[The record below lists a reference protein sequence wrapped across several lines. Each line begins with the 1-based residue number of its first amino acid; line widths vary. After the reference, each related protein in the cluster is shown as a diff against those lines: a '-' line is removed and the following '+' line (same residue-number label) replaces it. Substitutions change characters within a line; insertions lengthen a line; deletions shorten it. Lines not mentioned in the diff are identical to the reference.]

1 MSELDIHAYARGLYG
16 RVNEMWGKHRE
27 DLFGGACGF
36 DVLSGPPA
44 YRPAVMIIGAN
55 PGFGAHDHRPSEDT
69 TWPVTSYISEAQWPL
84 AIKIRSIFAEAGRSD
99 ALDTAIQT
107 NFLFFKSS
115 SINAGPGSRY
125 PWSDVAPM
133 VRMKLER
140 WSAEEIKDLIRVL
153 EPALIIVLGTATF
166 NAHAHHRRTVLRDRT
181 GKRDL
186 LLEGII
192 AERPAI
198 GILHPT
204 GARVANADWSRVS
217 TELAERLT
225 S

>member
-1 MSELDIHAYARGLYG
+1 MSELGIPAYVRGLYE
-16 RVNEMWGKHRE
+16 RVNVMWRMHRE

-55 PGFGAHDHRPSEDT
+55 PGFGAHDRGPSEDA
-69 TWPVTSYISEAQWPL
+69 TWPATSYISEAQWPL
-84 AIKIRSIFAEAGRSD
+84 AIKIRSIFAEAGRSG

-115 SINAGPGSRY
+115 SIMPGPGSRY
-125 PWSDVAPM
+125 PWRDIAPS
-133 VRMKLER
+133 VRMQLER
-140 WSAEEIKDLIRVL
+140 WSAEEIRELIRVL
-153 EPALIIVLGTATF
+153 EPALVIVLGTATF
-166 NAHAHHRRTVLRDRT
+166 NAHAQHARTVLKDRT
-181 GKRDL
+181 AKRDL
-186 LLEGII
+186 LLEGMI

-204 GARVANADWSRVS
+204 GARVANADWSRVA
-217 TELAERLT
+217 TELAQRLT